1 MKKIIV
7 DEIENGMILAKDVN
21 GTSGNALLGKGTTLS
36 STMGRR
42 LKNWGIPFVYIEGE
56 EDNQEETEENAVS
69 LEEIKKELEE
79 RFEKVIKIPR
89 MSDIFKAVLN
99 FKKTSSN

>member
-21 GTSGNALLGKGTTLS
+21 GASGNALLGKGTTLS

-56 EDNQEETEENAVS
+56 EENQEESEESEVS
-69 LEEIKKELEE
+69 PEEIKAELEK
-79 RFEKVIKIPR
+79 RFEGIIKIPR
-89 MSDIFKAVLN
+89 MTDIFNAVLK